1 MAGDNSVSSSDT
13 GDLPG
18 LWDTLPQIVAIGG
31 QSAGKSS
38 VIEAIVGRDF
48 LPRGAGICTRRP
60 LVLQLLQAPPA
71 AGEVATFLHQKGKVY
86 DISAS
91 AVALRD
97 EIEAE
102 TQRSLGPGKAVSAE
116 PIMLTIR
123 SPRVPNLTLV
133 DMPGITKIA
142 TDNQPQSIVRDLEE
156 MSRAYVRPK
165 NTVILAVSPAN
176 ADIATSDAMR
186 LVREFD
192 PQGERTLGVLT
203 KLDLMDKGT
212 DAREVL
218 EGKSLF
224 LRHGWVGVV
233 NRSQQDIN
241 TKADLQAARDK
252 ERAFFASKP
261 EYGHLKTGYANL
273 VETLTRLLERAI
285 KRAVPDIQAHISK
298 SSRALEQELRSLG
311 AELPA
316 DRGGRLHAIMQLL
329 DALDRSFQQLMEG
342 GRGGGERVR
351 GIFDSA
357 LPSALRELPFHRV
370 FGLTAVRDVIET
382 ADGLQPHLLAPELG
396 MRRLI
401 RDGVALLRAPSLA
414 VVDAVH
420 TALCDAVHTSL
431 EDVAASHPEV
441 ARYTTLRDAMLNT
454 ALASLAKCRDEARKT
469 VTTLVEMEQAYYT
482 ASFFRDDAAQA
493 AGVQLA
499 LQLGLLPAAWAQPAD
514 AGSPAETHATS
525 DGPAANGGSKPATA
539 LRRFLGP
546 GGSTAGGVLNSDGS
560 ADLSPEIAAH
570 LRRVSTTVGGY
581 VATVC
586 DGLRKA
592 IPKAVVYTQV
602 QAAKKAL
609 LGPLYAELGGITDAQ
624 LTQLLGGALVC
635 PLLLPGI
642 GADSG
647 GSGSVAAEDPA
658 AVERRQA
665 VLQRLQLL
673 RKARDEIHAAIV

>member
-1 MAGDNSVSSSDT
+1 VAGDNSVSSSDT
-13 GDLPG
+13 GGDLPG

-38 VIEAIVGRDF
+38 VVEAIVGRDF
-48 LPRGAGICTRRP
+48 LPRGSGICTRRP
-60 LVLQLLQAPPA
+60 LVLQLLQAPPS
-71 AGEVATFLHQKGKVY
+71 AGEVASFLHQKGKVY
-86 DISAS
+86 DISSS
-91 AVALRD
+91 AEALRD

-116 PIMLTIR
+116 PIMLTIK

-165 NTVILAVSPAN
+165 NVVILAVSPAN

-252 ERAFFASKP
+252 ERAFFSSKP
-261 EYGHLKTGYANL
+261 EYGHLKTGYAHL
-273 VETLTRLLERAI
+273 VETLSRLLERAI
-285 KRAVPDIQAHISK
+285 KRAVPDIQSHIARN
-298 SSRALEQELRSLG
+298 SRALEQELRSLG

-316 DRGGRLHAIMQLL
+316 DRGGRLHTIMQLL

-351 GIFDSA
+351 GIFDTA

-420 TALCDAVHTSL
+420 TALCDAVQTSL
-431 EDVAASHPEV
+431 DDVAASHPEV
-441 ARYTTLRDAMLNT
+441 TRYTTLRDAMLNT

-469 VTTLVEMEQAYYT
+469 VTILVEMEQAYYT

-499 LQLGLLPAAWAQPAD
+499 LQLGLLPAAWAQAAD
-514 AGSPAETHATS
+514 AGSPAEHA
-525 DGPAANGGSKPATA
+525 DGPTANGGSKPAGMAATS

-546 GGSTAGGVLNSDGS
+546 GGATAGAPGDGD
-560 ADLSPEIAAH
+560 ALSPDIAAH
-570 LRRVSTTVGGY
+570 LRRVSTTVGAY

-586 DGLRKA
+586 SSLRNA

-609 LGPLYAELGGITDAQ
+609 LGPLYAELGGISDSQ
-624 LTQLLGGALVC
+624 LTQLLGGAATR
-635 PLLLPGI
+635 LLLR
-642 GADSG
+642 
-647 GSGSVAAEDPA
+647 V
-658 AVERRQA
+658 
-665 VLQRLQLL
+665 VLIAWHWR
-673 RKARDEIHAAIV
+673 